1 MAIGFVNSLGLN
13 FPLTGAFGGTGINNG
28 ANTLTVTANSS
39 INQDVRT
46 TASPSFVQATAG
58 NFLAGYRTQATAAGT
73 TVLVASDAYQQYFT
87 GITTQTV
94 TLPLTSTMVLGQ
106 QFLIVNNS
114 TGVVTVQSSGG
125 NTIQAMDGG
134 TQMWVTVILT
144 SGTTAASWNAAYSD
158 NTAGVAS
165 VSGTVNRITVTGT
178 SAVTVDIAATYVGQA
193 TITTLGTI
201 TTGVWNGTAVDVAH
215 GGTGATTFTAYSPI
229 FAGTTSTGVMQS
241 IAIGSAGQVLTSNG
255 PGGLASFQ
263 TSSALVYS
271 NQTGAAFTASPGF
284 VYGAQNAAQVTAT
297 MGISANFSVG
307 QTVAIEGYG
316 AAGFVIQLVGAQV
329 INAYGGRNTTAG
341 GTVTTSDNLN
351 TTSSAPGCAITLR
364 YVAVDTFQ
372 MISDIG
378 NFVFA

>member
-13 FPLTGAFGGTGINNG
+13 FPLVGSFGGTGVNNG
-28 ANTLTVTANSS
+28 SNTLTVTANSS

-58 NFLAGYRTQATAAGT
+58 NFLAGYRTTATAAGT
-73 TVLVASDAYQQYFT
+73 TVLTASDVYQQYFT
-87 GITTQTV
+87 GTTTQTV
-94 TLPLTSTMVLGQ
+94 TLPVTSTMVLGQ

-114 TGVVTVQSSGG
+114 TGVVTVESSGG
-125 NTIQAMDGG
+125 NIIQAMDGG

-158 NTAGVAS
+158 NTVGVVS
-165 VSGTVNRITVTGT
+165 VSGTAGRITVTGT
-178 SAVTVDIAATYVGQA
+178 TAVTVDISATYVGQS

-215 GGTGATTFTAYSPI
+215 GGTGAATFTAYSPI
-229 FAGTTSTGVMQS
+229 FAGTTATGPMQS
-241 IAIGSAGQVLTSNG
+241 ISVGTAGQVLTSNG
-255 PGGLASFQ
+255 PGALASFQ
-263 TSSALVYS
+263 TSSSLGYS
-271 NQTGAAFTASPGF
+271 NQIAAAFTMSPGF
-284 VYGAQNAAQVTAT
+284 VYGAQAAAQVTAT
-297 MGISANFSVG
+297 MAASSSFSVG

-316 AAGFVIQLVGAQV
+316 AAGFIIQLVGAQV

-341 GTVTTSDNLN
+341 GTVTTSDALN

-364 YVAVDTFQ
+364 YVATDTFQ